1 VTSGPKALAAFR
13 RSLLAARP
21 ELDRQLPWSQT
32 SDPWAILVS
41 EFMLQQ
47 TQVSRVLPR
56 YEAFLDAFPTPSACA
71 AVPLSRV
78 LLLWQGLGFTRRA
91 KNLHDS
97 ARLIHEKFDGR
108 VPATLAELRELPGVG
123 AYTAAA
129 VASFAFGVEAAALD
143 TNVGR
148 VLARALANERLTTKA
163 AEALADDVLDRDD
176 PGQWN
181 QLMIDLGAQFCRAT
195 PRCDDCPVRRRCAWR
210 QAGGHDPA
218 LRSAGVSTPQSTF
231 AGSLRQQRGAVLRH
245 LGAGPRTA
253 KALAGAEGIDPERL
267 DGVLD
272 DLQRDGLIERVAR
285 TFRLSER

>member
-1 VTSGPKALAAFR
+1 
-13 RSLLAARP
+13 
-21 ELDRQLPWSQT
+21 
-32 SDPWAILVS
+32 
-41 EFMLQQ
+41 M
-47 TQVSRVLPR
+47 
-56 YEAFLDAFPTPSACA
+56 
-71 AVPLSRV
+71 
-78 LLLWQGLGFTRRA
+78 
-91 KNLHDS
+91 
-97 ARLIHEKFDGR
+97 
-108 VPATLAELRELPGVG
+108 
-123 AYTAAA
+123 
-129 VASFAFGVEAAALD
+129 ASFAFGVEAAALD

-148 VLARALANERLTTKA
+148 VLARALANERLTTRA

-267 DGVLD
+267 DGVLE

>member
-1 VTSGPKALAAFR
+1 
-13 RSLLAARP
+13 
-21 ELDRQLPWSQT
+21 
-32 SDPWAILVS
+32 
-41 EFMLQQ
+41 MLQQ

-245 LGAGPRTA
+245 LGVGPRTA